1 MTGVNDA
8 PVATTAV
15 ATTSEDTST
24 SITLAG
30 SDVEDDAL
38 TFSVVTGPANGVLA
52 GAAPSLTY
60 TPDAD
65 FDGTD
70 SFTFTVSDGVAA
82 STEATVSIDVSAVN
96 DAPVAT
102 SQNVST
108 DEDMV
113 LAISLAGNDVDN
125 DPLTFALTGA
135 PANGALTGD
144 APSLTYTP
152 NANYNGPDSFT
163 FTATDG
169 ELTSMEATVLI
180 DVAPV
185 NDPPSAADD
194 EVTLM
199 EDAGFTPLAVLT
211 NDTSAP
217 DTGETLRI
225 TAVSVP
231 SQGGLS
237 SVAPD
242 GFSIVYRPVRDFN
255 GVEEL
260 TYVIDDGVAG
270 SESTATATVTVL
282 PVNDAP
288 SAIPQ
293 NWSTDED
300 TSGSAIFA
308 GVDIDGDPLLFAVV
322 QGPQNGLV
330 TGSPPSIA
338 YTPNLDY
345 VGPDSLT
352 FSVSD
357 GEFTTTADFQITVRG
372 VNDPPSFDPIP
383 QQATSEDAGPQ
394 SVPITGVLG
403 GPPTA
408 IDEASQA
415 VFLNVRST
423 NPTLLADLCHQ
434 WGRRQPNVDLYAGS
448 ERIRL
453 HHTHG
458 PC

>member
-1 MTGVNDA
+1 M
-8 PVATTAV
+8 
-15 ATTSEDTST
+15 
-24 SITLAG
+24 
-30 SDVEDDAL
+30 
-38 TFSVVTGPANGVLA
+38 
-52 GAAPSLTY
+52 
-60 TPDAD
+60 
-65 FDGTD
+65 
-70 SFTFTVSDGVAA
+70 
-82 STEATVSIDVSAVN
+82 SIDVSAVN

-423 NPTLLADLCHQ
+423 NPTLLADLVIN
-434 WGRRQPNVDLYAGS
+434 GDGVSRTLIYTPAPNASGF
-448 ERIRL
+448 